1 MNFYSA
7 SLFLLFF
14 TFAFIAMDEFIAKPV
29 RRRRLEARRD
39 KDPLVKRALE
49 IAEMVE
55 KREAAAEAAAKK

>member
-14 TFAFIAMDEFIAKPV
+14 TFAFIAMDEYIAKPIRRKRMQEKAKHDPQV
-29 RRRRLEARRD
+29 R
-39 KDPLVKRALE
+39 RALE

-55 KREAAAEAAAKK
+55 KRHAAEGH

>member
-14 TFAFIAMDEFIAKPV
+14 TFAFIAMDEYIAKPM
-29 RRRRLEARRD
+29 RRRRLQQKA
-39 KDPLVKRALE
+39 KTDPEVRRALE

-55 KREAAAEAAAKK
+55 KRGGVD